1 MKTHVQQW
9 ESENWSDLRNR
20 TWNLEIDY
28 KPYPA
33 IRHLDPDPVL
43 RAVRQQKNM
52 SIVGTHQELRYLLGK
67 YRLFI
72 TTKATSTVSWIVATG
87 KPLLFID
94 HYCHARLS
102 EDAKDAFSESFFL
115 FDQRDVDFELRLKKF
130 LKRPFD
136 EILEEWDNKLSQRL
150 KTIEQ
155 FFGGEQQSS
164 RNQIFDDIKH
174 HCLKI

>member
-1 MKTHVQQW
+1 
-9 ESENWSDLRNR
+9 
-20 TWNLEIDY
+20 
-28 KPYPA
+28 
-33 IRHLDPDPVL
+33 
-43 RAVRQQKNM
+43 M
-52 SIVGTHQELRYLLGK
+52 SVVGTHQELRYLLGQ

-115 FDQRDVDFELRLKKF
+115 FDQRDFDFESRVKTF

-136 EILEEWDNKLSQRL
+136 EILEEWESKSVQRL
-150 KTIEQ
+150 QTIKQ
-155 FFGGEQQSS
+155 FFGGDQERN

>member
-1 MKTHVQQW
+1 MPVLFVSTNLYSGHKPNGVPPMDD
-9 ESENWSDLRNR
+9 SELCDLEMGLITRIFGQL
-20 TWNLEIDY
+20 NLDIHY

-43 RAVRQQKNM
+43 RAVSQQKNM

-94 HYCHARLS
+94 HYCMHDCHMMQETHFLEASFCLVSGTLTLS
-102 EDAKDAFSESFFL
+102 H
-115 FDQRDVDFELRLKKF
+115 V
-130 LKRPFD
+130 
-136 EILEEWDNKLSQRL
+136 
-150 KTIEQ
+150 
-155 FFGGEQQSS
+155 
-164 RNQIFDDIKH
+164 
-174 HCLKI
+174 